1 MLTET
6 TEITLVT
13 EATVNAKHW
22 APSSQNGAS
31 QNGTQRNGPMLLL
44 SDEADAGQWSAF
56 AEMAS
61 ESGHVYATWNVSTYK
76 LIQTIWAIGEPVS
89 VIVQGKETGDKAL
102 AAAKLTRGGVRA
114 LILVDYGLDEDQE
127 PPFNSTTCPLVL
139 VRGRQ
144 SEIASHRQIVA
155 ARAAL
160 GSKCKLVE
168 LENCGSRAAESCP
181 QDFAFTID
189 WFLGSGS

>member
-13 EATVNAKHW
+13 EAKVGAKQW
-22 APSSQNGAS
+22 SPVSENGAP
-31 QNGTQRNGPMLLL
+31 RNAPMLLVSSK
-44 SDEADAGQWSAF
+44 SDSSQWSEFADALSA
-56 AEMAS
+56 
-61 ESGHVYATWNVSTYK
+61 SGDVYATWDVSTYT

-89 VIVQGKETGDKAL
+89 VIAHGKEIGTTAL
-102 AAAKLTRGGVRA
+102 QAAKFAKGAVRA
-114 LILVDYGLDEDQE
+114 LALVDYGLGAGET
-127 PPFNSTTCPLVL
+127 PPVNVTTCPLVL

-144 SEIASHRQIVA
+144 SEITDHQEVVA

-160 GSKCKLVE
+160 GNKCKLVE

-181 QDFAFTID
+181 QDFAATIE
-189 WFLGSGS
+189 WFLRTASD